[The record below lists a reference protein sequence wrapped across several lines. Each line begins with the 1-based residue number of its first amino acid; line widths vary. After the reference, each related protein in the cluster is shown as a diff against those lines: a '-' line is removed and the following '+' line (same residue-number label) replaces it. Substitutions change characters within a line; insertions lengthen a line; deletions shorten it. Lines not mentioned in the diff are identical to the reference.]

1 MSTFLKYFLNSSI
14 FTVIAII
21 TCFYLGGTSAVII
34 GITLS
39 ILEIS
44 LSFDNAVVN
53 ASVLSSMDEVWR
65 KRFLTWGILIAV
77 FGARLIIPI
86 LIVSITAGMSP
97 VAVFNAAFFD
107 TATYAHLIENIH
119 IYVSGFGSAFLG
131 MVFLK
136 FFFDENKENHWIPFI
151 EKYMQ
156 KLGTIES
163 VQSLM
168 MLIVTAGFSTL
179 LVGEAKAEYLISSI
193 CGIIIYLIID
203 GITAFIAP
211 KEIAPKENNG
221 VSEVSSVH
229 SISVPT
235 SVSTAVPLKP
245 LIRGGIVSFLYL
257 EILDTSFSLD
267 GVIGAFAITQD
278 IVIIL
283 LGLTIGSFFVRSL
296 TIFMVDKKALQ
307 QLAYLEHGAFWS
319 VGILAIFMLLKT
331 KFHISELLI
340 VGVTISVLIISVAH
354 SYVVHRKVA
363 IDTPST
369 NL

>member
-1 MSTFLKYFLNSSI
+1 
-14 FTVIAII
+14 
-21 TCFYLGGTSAVII
+21 
-34 GITLS
+34 
-39 ILEIS
+39 
-44 LSFDNAVVN
+44 
-53 ASVLSSMDEVWR
+53 
-65 KRFLTWGILIAV
+65 
-77 FGARLIIPI
+77 
-86 LIVSITAGMSP
+86 
-97 VAVFNAAFFD
+97 
-107 TATYAHLIENIH
+107 
-119 IYVSGFGSAFLG
+119 

-136 FFFDENKENHWIPFI
+136 FFFDESKENHWIPFI

-163 VQSLM
+163 VQSLV

-179 LVGEAKAEYLISSI
+179 LIGDAKSEYLMSSI

-203 GITAFIAP
+203 GITAFI
-211 KEIAPKENNG
+211 EPKENNNEN
-221 VSEVSSVH
+221 SANEMYATTTHESTSA
-229 SISVPT
+229 SITT
-235 SVSTAVPLKP
+235 SAPLKP

-319 VGILAIFMLLKT
+319 VGILALFMLLKT
-331 KFHISELLI
+331 KFHISELII
-340 VGVTISVLIISVAH
+340 VGVTISVLIVSVVH
-354 SYVVHRKVA
+354 SYMVHRKVA
-363 IDTPST
+363 IDTPVS

>member
-1 MSTFLKYFLNSSI
+1 MKTFLKYFLNSSI
-14 FTVIAII
+14 FTFIALI
-21 TCFYLGGTSAVII
+21 TCFYLGGTSAVLV

-65 KRFLTWGILIAV
+65 RRFLTWGILIAV
-77 FGARLIIPI
+77 FGARLLIPI
-86 LIVSITAGMSP
+86 LIVSITAGLSP
-97 VAVFNAAFFD
+97 LAVFHAAFFD
-107 TATYAHLIENIH
+107 TAEYAKLIEHIH
-119 IYVSGFGSAFLG
+119 IYVSGFGYAFLG

-136 FFFDENKENHWIPFI
+136 FFLDENKKKHWIPVI
-151 EKYMQ
+151 ERYMQ

-163 VQSLM
+163 VQTLIL
-168 MLIVTAGFSTL
+168 LIVTAGFSTI
-179 LVGEAKAEYLISSI
+179 LVGEEQNHFLLSSI

-203 GITAFIAP
+203 GFTAMIEP
-211 KEIAPKENNG
+211 QEDE
-221 VSEVSSVH
+221 
-229 SISVPT
+229 SISESRINDKDVNIQNSAIT
-235 SVSTAVPLKP
+235 TKGLKSLASAG
-245 LIRGGIVSFLYL
+245 LISFLYL

-307 QLAYLEHGAFWS
+307 QLAFLEHGAFWS
-319 VGILAIFMLLKT
+319 VGMLSFFMLLKT
-331 KFHISELLI
+331 TFHISEVLI
-340 VGVTISVLIISVAH
+340 VLVTIIILIVSVAH
-354 SYVVHRKVA
+354 SYLENKKA
-363 IDTPST
+363 I
-369 NL
+369 

>member
-14 FTVIAII
+14 FTVLAII
-21 TCFYLGGTSAVII
+21 TCFYIGGTSAVII
-34 GITLS
+34 GVTLS

-53 ASVLSSMDEVWR
+53 ASILSSMDEIWR

-77 FGARLIIPI
+77 FGARLVIPI
-86 LIVSITAGMSP
+86 LIVSITAGMNP
-97 VAVFNAAFFD
+97 IAVFNAAFFD

-119 IYVSGFGSAFLG
+119 VYVSGFGSAFLG

-163 VQSLM
+163 VQSLV

-179 LVGEAKAEYLISSI
+179 LIGDAKSEYLMSSI

-203 GITAFIAP
+203 GITAFIEP
-211 KEIAPKENNG
+211 KGDNDTA
-221 VSEVSSVH
+221 SEMNAILSTH
-229 SISVPT
+229 TTTPVPE
-235 SVSTAVPLKP
+235 AIPLKP
-245 LIRGGIVSFLYL
+245 LIRGGIISFLYL

-319 VGILAIFMLLKT
+319 VGILALFMLLKT
-331 KFHISELLI
+331 KFHISELII
-340 VGVTISVLIISVAH
+340 VGVTISVLIVSVVH
-354 SYVVHRKVA
+354 SYMVHKK
-363 IDTPST
+363 DKLPC
-369 NL
+369 

>member
-1 MSTFLKYFLNSSI
+1 MSTFLKYFLNSSL

-77 FGARLIIPI
+77 FGARLVIPI
-86 LIVSITAGMSP
+86 LIVSITAGMNTI
-97 VAVFNAAFFD
+97 AVFNAAFFD
-107 TATYAHLIENIH
+107 TVTYAHLIENIH

-136 FFFDENKENHWIPFI
+136 FFFDESKENHWIPFI

-163 VQSLM
+163 VQSLV
-168 MLIVTAGFSTL
+168 MLTVTAGFSTL
-179 LVGEAKAEYLISSI
+179 LIGEAKSEYLMSSI

-203 GITAFIAP
+203 GITAFIEP
-211 KEIAPKENNG
+211 KETNITN
-221 VSEVSSVH
+221 EVSV
-229 SISVPT
+229 SITTTPAASST
-235 SVSTAVPLKP
+235 SLKP

-319 VGILAIFMLLKT
+319 VGILSLFMLLKT
-331 KFHISELLI
+331 KFHISELII
-340 VGVTISVLIISVAH
+340 VGVTISVLIISVMH
-354 SYVVHRKVA
+354 SYMVHKKPTLSP
-363 IDTPST
+363 TPIKSK
-369 NL
+369 

>member
-1 MSTFLKYFLNSSI
+1 MNTFLKYFLNSSI
-14 FTVIAII
+14 FTVVALI
-21 TCFYLGGTSAVII
+21 TCFYLGGTSAVFI

-77 FGARLIIPI
+77 FGARLLIPI
-86 LIVSITAGMSP
+86 LIVSITAGLSP
-97 VAVFNAAFFD
+97 LAVFHAAFFD
-107 TATYAHLIENIH
+107 TAEYAKLIEHIH

-136 FFFDENKENHWIPFI
+136 FFFDENKESHWIPFI
-151 EKYMQ
+151 ERYMK
-156 KLGTIES
+156 KLGVIES
-163 VQSLM
+163 IQTLI
-168 MLIVTAGFSTL
+168 MLIVTVGFSSL
-179 LVGEAKAEYLISSI
+179 LDGADQAQYLTSSI

-203 GITAFIAP
+203 GF
-211 KEIAPKENNG
+211 
-221 VSEVSSVH
+221 
-229 SISVPT
+229 
-235 SVSTAVPLKP
+235 TAVIKPKNNEVVTVADIDNKSTDDENFANNTKYIKP
-245 LIRGGIVSFLYL
+245 LTHSSSLFRTGLISFLYL

-283 LGLTIGSFFVRSL
+283 LGLTVGSFFVRSL

-319 VGILAIFMLLKT
+319 VGILSIFMLLKT
-331 KFHISELLI
+331 KFHISEVLI
-340 VGVTISVLIISVAH
+340 VAATISVLIISVAH
-354 SYVVHRKVA
+354 SYMENKKV
-363 IDTPST
+363 
-369 NL
+369 LK

>member
-1 MSTFLKYFLNSSI
+1 
-14 FTVIAII
+14 
-21 TCFYLGGTSAVII
+21 
-34 GITLS
+34 
-39 ILEIS
+39 LEIS

-77 FGARLIIPI
+77 FGVRLLIPI
-86 LIVSITAGMSP
+86 LIVSITAGLSP
-97 VAVFNAAFFD
+97 LAVFHAAFFD
-107 TATYAHLIENIH
+107 TAEYAKLIEHIH
-119 IYVSGFGSAFLG
+119 VYVSGFGSAFLG

-151 EKYMQ
+151 ERYMQ
-156 KLGTIES
+156 KLGVIES
-163 VQSLM
+163 IQTLIL
-168 MLIVTAGFSTL
+168 LIVTVGFSSVL
-179 LVGEAKAEYLISSI
+179 SGADQAQYLTSSI

-203 GITAFIAP
+203 GFTAMIKPEKHKSSSIAQ
-211 KEIAPKENNG
+211 
-221 VSEVSSVH
+221 
-229 SISVPT
+229 
-235 SVSTAVPLKP
+235 PLAHAG
-245 LIRGGIVSFLYL
+245 LISFLYL

-319 VGILAIFMLLKT
+319 VGILALFMLLKT
-331 KFHISELLI
+331 KFHISEVLI
-340 VGVTISVLIISVAH
+340 VAVTISVLIISVMH
-354 SYVVHRKVA
+354 SYMENKKLK
-363 IDTPST
+363 
-369 NL
+369 N

>member
-14 FTVIAII
+14 FTLIAII

-77 FGARLIIPI
+77 FGARLVIPI
-86 LIVSITAGMSP
+86 LIVSITAGMNP

-119 IYVSGFGSAFLG
+119 VYVSGFGSAFLG

-136 FFFDENKENHWIPFI
+136 FFFDESKENHWIPFI

-163 VQSLM
+163 VQSLV
-168 MLIVTAGFSTL
+168 MLTVTAGFSTFL
-179 LVGEAKAEYLISSI
+179 IGEAKSEYLMSSI

-203 GITAFIAP
+203 GITAFIEP
-211 KEIAPKENNG
+211 KETNTTN
-221 VSEVSSVH
+221 EVSDSFTTTPAA
-229 SISVPT
+229 STT
-235 SVSTAVPLKP
+235 SLKP

-319 VGILAIFMLLKT
+319 VGILALFMLLKT

-340 VGVTISVLIISVAH
+340 VGVTISVLIISVMH
-354 SYVVHRKVA
+354 SYMVHKKP
-363 IDTPST
+363 TLSFLS
-369 NL
+369 NMSK

>member
-1 MSTFLKYFLNSSI
+1 MSTFFKYFLNSSL
-14 FTVIAII
+14 FTIIAII

-77 FGARLIIPI
+77 FGARLVIPI
-86 LIVSITAGMSP
+86 LIVSITAGMNP
-97 VAVFNAAFFD
+97 MAVFNAAFFD

-136 FFFDENKENHWIPFI
+136 FFFDESKENHWIPFI

-163 VQSLM
+163 VQSLV
-168 MLIVTAGFSTL
+168 MLAVTAGFSTFL
-179 LVGEAKAEYLISSI
+179 IGEAKSEYLMSSI

-203 GITAFIAP
+203 GITAFI
-211 KEIAPKENNG
+211 EPKENSDTNEIYT
-221 VSEVSSVH
+221 STTHENARASIASS
-229 SISVPT
+229 S
-235 SVSTAVPLKP
+235 PLKP

-319 VGILAIFMLLKT
+319 VGILALFMLLKT
-331 KFHISELLI
+331 KFHISELII
-340 VGVTISVLIISVAH
+340 VGVTISVLIISVMH
-354 SYVVHRKVA
+354 SYIVHKRQALSSLSIK
-363 IDTPST
+363 SE
-369 NL
+369 

>member
-1 MSTFLKYFLNSSI
+1 MSTFLKYFLNSSL

-86 LIVSITAGMSP
+86 LIVSITAGMNP
-97 VAVFNAAFFD
+97 IAVFNAAFFD

-119 IYVSGFGSAFLG
+119 VYVSGFGSAFLG

-136 FFFDENKENHWIPFI
+136 FFFDESKENHWIPFI

-163 VQSLM
+163 VQSLV
-168 MLIVTAGFSTL
+168 MLAVTAGFSAFL
-179 LVGEAKAEYLISSI
+179 IGEAKSEYLMSSI
-193 CGIIIYLIID
+193 CGVIIYLIID
-203 GITAFIAP
+203 GITAFIEP
-211 KEIAPKENNG
+211 KGDNEEEDREN
-221 VSEVSSVH
+221 EALPSVTH
-229 SISVPT
+229 KDARAFVTTPAS
-235 SVSTAVPLKP
+235 LKP

-319 VGILAIFMLLKT
+319 VGILALFMLLKT
-331 KFHISELLI
+331 KFHISELII

-354 SYVVHRKVA
+354 SYMVHRKVP
-363 IDTPST
+363 IDTHGT

>member
-1 MSTFLKYFLNSSI
+1 MSTFLKYFLNSSL

-77 FGARLIIPI
+77 FGARLVIPI
-86 LIVSITAGMSP
+86 LIVSITAGMNP
-97 VAVFNAAFFD
+97 IAVFNAAFFD

-136 FFFDENKENHWIPFI
+136 FFFDESKENHWIPFI

-163 VQSLM
+163 VQSLV
-168 MLIVTAGFSTL
+168 MLAVTAGFSTL
-179 LVGEAKAEYLISSI
+179 LIGEAKSEYLMSSI

-203 GITAFIAP
+203 GITAFIEP
-211 KEIAPKENNG
+211 KEDI
-221 VSEVSSVH
+221 
-229 SISVPT
+229 T
-235 SVSTAVPLKP
+235 SPLKP

-319 VGILAIFMLLKT
+319 VGILALFMLLKT
-331 KFHISELLI
+331 KFHISELII
-340 VGVTISVLIISVAH
+340 VGVTISVLIISVVH
-354 SYVVHRKVA
+354 SYVIHRKK
-363 IDTPST
+363 I
-369 NL
+369 NFLHK

>member
-1 MSTFLKYFLNSSI
+1 MNTFLKYFLNSSL
-14 FTVIAII
+14 FTVVAIVA
-21 TCFYLGGTSAVII
+21 CFYLGGTSAVFI

-53 ASVLSSMDEVWR
+53 ASVLSSMDDVWR

-77 FGARLIIPI
+77 FGARLLIPI
-86 LIVSITAGMSP
+86 LIVSITSGLSP
-97 VAVFNAAFFD
+97 LAVFHAAFFD
-107 TATYAHLIENIH
+107 TAEYAKLIEHIH

-136 FFFDENKENHWIPFI
+136 FFFDENKQNHWIPFI
-151 EKYMQ
+151 ERYMQ

-163 VQSLM
+163 VQSLV

-179 LVGEAKAEYLISSI
+179 LTGTTQTQYLLSSI

-203 GITAFIAP
+203 GFTALIEP
-211 KEIAPKENNG
+211 KESEPG
-221 VSEVSSVH
+221 VAQSSG
-229 SISVPT
+229 
-235 SVSTAVPLKP
+235 TASNVKALTN
-245 LIRGGIVSFLYL
+245 LGRAGLVSFIYL

-267 GVIGAFAITQD
+267 GVIGAFAITQN

-307 QLAYLEHGAFWS
+307 QLKYLEHGAFWS
-319 VGILAIFMLLKT
+319 VGLLSIFMLLKT
-331 KFHISELLI
+331 KFHISEVLI
-340 VGVTISVLIISVAH
+340 VGATISVLIISVAH
-354 SYVVHRKVA
+354 SYIVHKDDQ
-363 IDTPST
+363 ITG
-369 NL
+369 

>member
-1 MSTFLKYFLNSSI
+1 MSTFLKYFLNSSL

-21 TCFYLGGTSAVII
+21 TCFYLGGTSAVVI

-77 FGARLIIPI
+77 FGARLVIPI
-86 LIVSITAGMSP
+86 LIVSITAGMNP
-97 VAVFNAAFFD
+97 IAVFNAAFFD

-136 FFFDENKENHWIPFI
+136 FFFDESKENHWIPFI

-163 VQSLM
+163 VQSLV
-168 MLIVTAGFSTL
+168 MLIVTVGFSTL
-179 LVGEAKAEYLISSI
+179 LIGEAKSEYLMSSI

-203 GITAFIAP
+203 GITAFIEP
-211 KEIAPKENNG
+211 KEDI
-221 VSEVSSVH
+221 
-229 SISVPT
+229 T
-235 SVSTAVPLKP
+235 SPLKP

-340 VGVTISVLIISVAH
+340 VGVTISVLIVSVVH
-354 SYVVHRKVA
+354 SYIVHKKGNV
-363 IDTPST
+363 IPDL
-369 NL
+369 N

>member
-1 MSTFLKYFLNSSI
+1 MNTFLKYFLNSSI
-14 FTVIAII
+14 FTVIALV
-21 TCFYLGGTSAVII
+21 TCFYLGGTAAVLV
-34 GITLS
+34 GLTLS

-77 FGARLIIPI
+77 FGARLLIPI
-86 LIVSITAGMSP
+86 LIVSITAGLSP
-97 VAVFNAAFFD
+97 LAVFHAAFFD
-107 TATYAHLIENIH
+107 TAEYIRLIQNIH

-136 FFFDENKENHWIPFI
+136 FFFDESKQHHWIPFI

-163 VQSLM
+163 VQTLI
-168 MLIVTAGFSTL
+168 MLIVTAGFSMVLASASTSHGL
-179 LVGEAKAEYLISSI
+179 EGGTAEGVVNAAHGALAASAQTQYLISSI

-203 GITAFIAP
+203 GFTALIEP
-211 KEIAPKENNG
+211 KEKEENAVSVAPLAHAG
-221 VSEVSSVH
+221 LV
-229 SISVPT
+229 T
-235 SVSTAVPLKP
+235 
-245 LIRGGIVSFLYL
+245 FLYL
-257 EILDTSFSLD
+257 EVLDTSFSLD

-278 IVIIL
+278 IAIIL

-319 VGILAIFMLLKT
+319 VGALSIFMLLKT
-331 KFHISELLI
+331 EYDISEVLI
-340 VGVTISVLIISVAH
+340 VGVTISILIASVIH
-354 SYVVHRKVA
+354 SYIVSKEA
-363 IDTPST
+363 
-369 NL
+369 